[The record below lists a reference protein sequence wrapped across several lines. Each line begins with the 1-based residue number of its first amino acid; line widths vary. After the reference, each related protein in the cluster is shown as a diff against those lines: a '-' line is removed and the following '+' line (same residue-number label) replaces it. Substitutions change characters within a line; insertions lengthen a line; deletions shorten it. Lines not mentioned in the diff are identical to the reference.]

1 MAPPL
6 PRSILATVDT
16 LVKPPM
22 SYSPNLVEEVFSE
35 VGSME
40 EGRGLTEL
48 WLFACVEE

>member
-1 MAPPL
+1 
-6 PRSILATVDT
+6 
-16 LVKPPM
+16 
-22 SYSPNLVEEVFSE
+22 VFSE